1 MKRIAILLAA
11 ATLASSAMNGQV
23 FFGISAGSNGVNVNL
38 GAGFPGV
45 YVPVA
50 PAYYYEVDDDYYR
63 PHRHHHHSKK
73 YYKKMRKRYKK
84 YMKHHAP
91 RIYTA
96 HTRRTYQIVAPPP
109 VRGHK
114 HGWHKHHH
122 DWDDD

>member
-1 MKRIAILLAA
+1 MPY
-11 ATLASSAMNGQV
+11 SE
-23 FFGISAGSNGVNVNL
+23 
-38 GAGFPGV
+38 
-45 YVPVA
+45 VA
-50 PAYYYEVDDDYYR
+50 DPPSVIPNSR
-63 PHRHHHHSKK
+63 
-73 YYKKMRKRYKK
+73 YKKMRKRYKK

-96 HTRRTYQIVAPPP
+96 HNRRTYQIVAPPP